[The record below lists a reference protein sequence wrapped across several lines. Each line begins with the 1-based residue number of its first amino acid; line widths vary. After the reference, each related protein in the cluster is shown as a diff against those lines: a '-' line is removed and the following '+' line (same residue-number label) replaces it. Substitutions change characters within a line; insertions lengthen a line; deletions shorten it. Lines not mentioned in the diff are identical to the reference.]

1 MNTMNKREMLTKTHP
16 SPDGF
21 DYAAARRYLQKKQEA
36 SQARRL
42 ILWQQAREDVR
53 KIVEMIIHRYA
64 PQRIIQWGSILAPT
78 HFSEASDI
86 DLAVAGVD
94 ALVFLQLF
102 AEAED
107 MTEFPLDLV
116 RWENLHPAFQRIISL
131 KGTVIYAKR

>member
-1 MNTMNKREMLTKTHP
+1 MNKREILTKTEP

-42 ILWQQAREDVR
+42 ILWQQAQDDAR
-53 KIVEMIIHRYA
+53 KIIAMIIRRYA
-64 PQRIIQWGSILAPT
+64 PQRIIQWGSVLAPA

-94 ALVFLQLF
+94 TLAFFRLF
-102 AEAED
+102 ADAEE
-107 MTEFPLDLV
+107 MTQFPLDLV
-116 RWENLHPAFQRIISL
+116 RWEDLHPAFQRIL
-131 KGTVIYAKR
+131 NMKGTVVYAAR

>member
-64 PQRIIQWGSILAPT
+64 PQRIILCGSILAPT
-78 HFSEASDI
+78 HFS
-86 DLAVAGVD
+86 
-94 ALVFLQLF
+94 
-102 AEAED
+102 
-107 MTEFPLDLV
+107 
-116 RWENLHPAFQRIISL
+116 
-131 KGTVIYAKR
+131 